1 MGFKVNL
8 ESFIERSNIIHN
20 NLYDYSNSIYI
31 NNRTNIKII
40 CKEHG
45 DFNQLPLNHFKGSG
59 CPDCYI
65 TKKRIL
71 NFVERSNIAHNNK
84 YSYELVDYKNNITK
98 VKIFCGK
105 HGEFEQIP
113 THHLNGIGCPDC
125 GGTKKLNTQK
135 FIKKSKEIHKE
146 TYDYSLV
153 KYINNQKKVKI
164 ICKKHNIFEQIP
176 DDHMRGRGCIK
187 CSNRFGILENNW
199 LNDNNIIN
207 RQVRIGKYIVDGYD
221 PITNT
226 IYEFNGDYWH
236 GNPIRYKKDDINS
249 SCKKTFGELY
259 KKTIEK
265 EKILIDK
272 GYKVIS
278 IWESEYINKNKNVTC
293 H

>member
-1 MGFKVNL
+1 
-8 ESFIERSNIIHN
+8 
-20 NLYDYSNSIYI
+20 
-31 NNRTNIKII
+31 
-40 CKEHG
+40 
-45 DFNQLPLNHFKGSG
+45 
-59 CPDCYI
+59 
-65 TKKRIL
+65 
-71 NFVERSNIAHNNK
+71 
-84 YSYELVDYKNNITK
+84 
-98 VKIFCGK
+98 
-105 HGEFEQIP
+105 
-113 THHLNGIGCPDC
+113 
-125 GGTKKLNTQK
+125 
-135 FIKKSKEIHKE
+135 
-146 TYDYSLV
+146 
-153 KYINNQKKVKI
+153 
-164 ICKKHNIFEQIP
+164 
-176 DDHMRGRGCIK
+176 MRGRGCIK